1 MTPPT
6 ALESSALA
14 VEAPP
19 DSDDI
24 FGPSR
29 SFPPRSNRPKP
40 SMISAKLRAKEER
53 KKVIQICTEKLEKIK
68 DPDRNLRRSVCI
80 NNTYYKLQDEVR
92 REKQMKH
99 MMNSVRDEDDSRSR
113 NRKGTPNAEQ
123 KQRMLD
129 RALES
134 IDKELSAI
142 DANMPSIEHE
152 MLSEDMGI
160 VNSPLNPLRN
170 SNEDVLNNFVSNQSC
185 MSVNSTLLSDE
196 LSLDLGFGDRSDSYS
211 VSSSKSSDSI
221 DYSFCKTD
229 SSVNSRCRSRKRS
242 FDEVEDCD
250 VHEVLSQFYM
260 PPTPRLISSID
271 DDVLLNVVDDDPV
284 EDDVKKP
291 KTSHETARSM
301 PEIGDSSD
309 SRDIASRKI
318 KIDDKTVFESSFDK
332 MLELDTDLN
341 QNKSD
346 FQTLNSFPSEP
357 VAKRVKYDSSDYDT
371 TLDPILHDRT
381 QNYHVSNDSIKSEDD
396 KYSQR
401 RGSKSEF
408 EIILDALRLDD
419 NKDACEREDLMFYC
433 GKGDKLDSDVRTR
446 FSSSDSC
453 GQAAILGDQQSG
465 GFHGL
470 LASLET

>member
-99 MMNSVRDEDDSRSR
+99 MMNANRGDEDESRSR
-113 NRKGTPNAEQ
+113 NRRGGTPNAEQ

-129 RALES
+129 KALES

-152 MLSEDMGI
+152 MLSEDMDI
-160 VNSPLNPLRN
+160 VNSLNPLR
-170 SNEDVLNNFVSNQSC
+170 SGNEDVLNNFVSSQPC
-185 MSVNSTLLSDE
+185 MSVTPALLTDE
-196 LSLDLGFGDRSDSYS
+196 LSLDLAFGDRADSYS
-211 VSSSKSSDSI
+211 VNSSKNSDSI
-221 DYSFCKTD
+221 DYSFCKSD
-229 SSVNSRCRSRKRS
+229 SSSVNSRCRSRKRS

-284 EDDVKKP
+284 EESSKKS
-291 KTSHETARSM
+291 KTARSM
-301 PEIGDSSD
+301 PEISDNAELD
-309 SRDIASRKI
+309 SRKM
-318 KIDDKTVFESSFDK
+318 KTAEFENGFDK

-357 VAKRVKYDSSDYDT
+357 VAKRVKYDSSGDYLEPLLQQDSE
-371 TLDPILHDRT
+371 RT
-381 QNYHVSNDSIKSEDD
+381 PKVEDD
-396 KYSQR
+396 KFVQKR
-401 RGSKSEF
+401 ASKSEF
-408 EIILDALRLDD
+408 EIILDALRLED
-419 NKDACEREDLMFYC
+419 NKDVCDREDLMYYC
-433 GKGDKLDSDVRTR
+433 GKGDKLVSDGDVRTR
-446 FSSSDSC
+446 YLSSDSC
-453 GQAAILGDQQSG
+453 GQAAILGDQQSS